1 MIENIILVYN
11 RDGQKLTVKA
21 EDLTLGDIIEVKS
34 GDNIPADVRIIHSSG
49 FKVDNSSLTGESRP
63 QQRVVECTHEDLLET
78 KNLAFFSTSAIEGSA
93 LGMVVGIGDNTV
105 IGRIASLASGL
116 EIDKT
121 QLSKEINR
129 FIHII
134 TGVAIGIGIVFFIVA
149 FVLGYYWRDAVI
161 FLIGIIVAN
170 VPEGLLATMTVS
182 LTLTA
187 KKMAAKNC
195 MVKHLEAVE
204 TLGSTS
210 TICSDKTGTLTQNKM
225 TAAHLWF
232 DNQVHVADTSEN
244 QIASSSYKRLPGW
257 KPLMNCVALCSRA
270 QFDMDQFGLPIM
282 ERNVI
287 GDASE
292 AALLK
297 FFEIS
302 MGDTTAYRDKNAKFA
317 EIPFNSHNKYQVSI
331 HETKSGTH
339 CILVMKGAPE
349 KVLERCSTIYIHGKE
364 LPMTDQW
371 RDNFHK
377 AYLTLGGLG
386 ERVLGFCD
394 LKLSH
399 SDYINKYLFEQ
410 DEANFPLHNLR
421 FLGLISLM
429 DPPRAT
435 VPDAVSKCRSAGI
448 KVISPILNFNNI
460 FLNHYRSIH
469 A

>member
-1 MIENIILVYN
+1 
-11 RDGQKLTVKA
+11 
-21 EDLTLGDIIEVKS
+21 
-34 GDNIPADVRIIHSSG
+34 
-49 FKVDNSSLTGESRP
+49 
-63 QQRVVECTHEDLLET
+63 
-78 KNLAFFSTSAIEGSA
+78 
-93 LGMVVGIGDNTV
+93 
-105 IGRIASLASGL
+105 
-116 EIDKT
+116 
-121 QLSKEINR
+121 
-129 FIHII
+129 
-134 TGVAIGIGIVFFIVA
+134 
-149 FVLGYYWRDAVI
+149 
-161 FLIGIIVAN
+161 
-170 VPEGLLATMTVS
+170 MTVS

-225 TAAHLWF
+225 NVAHLWF

-270 QFDMDQFGLPIM
+270 EFDLDQFGVSIM
-282 ERNVI
+282 ERNVL

-302 MGDTTAYRDKNAKFA
+302 MGDTRAYRDKNAKFA

-331 HETKSGTH
+331 HETKTGTH

-349 KVLERCSTIYIHGKE
+349 KVLERCSTIYVNGKE
-364 LPMTDQW
+364 LPISDLW

-399 SDYINKYLFEQ
+399 SEYINKYLFEQ
-410 DEANFPLHNLR
+410 DEANFPLQNLR

-448 KVISPILNFNNI
+448 KVIMVTGDHPITAKAIAKSVGIISAGSKTVQDIAEERNIPISMVNPEEAKAAVVHGKELKMMSEKQLDEILVRYNEIVFARISPQQKLIIVEGCQRVGATVAVTGDGVNDSLALKKADIGIAMGITGSYVSKQAADMILLDDNFASI
-460 FLNHYRSIH
+460 VVGIEEGKRSMNS
-469 A
+469 